1 MAIEPR
7 TECGEAV
14 NLVGKRRF
22 SEEER
27 TIIVQGSL
35 HENGWEHEDM
45 VQIKNLQSL
54 YSNFSS

>member
-7 TECGEAV
+7 TECWEAV

-22 SEEER
+22 SEGR